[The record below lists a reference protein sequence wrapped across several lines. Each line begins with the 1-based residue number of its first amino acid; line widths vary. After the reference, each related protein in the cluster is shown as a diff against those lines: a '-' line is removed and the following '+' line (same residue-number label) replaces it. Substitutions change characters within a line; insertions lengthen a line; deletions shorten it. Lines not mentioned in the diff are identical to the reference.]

1 MRSRF
6 REIVFALVPLA
17 VVLLI
22 AGAVAEGWL
31 RVRHADARAALQAKA
46 QGREP
51 CTQRSADPRR
61 IYEGVPGKCGQNAL
75 GFRDRAHA
83 LEKPPGVYRVAVIG
97 DSVAH
102 GQGVQAEEALGRVL
116 ERELA
121 AHGKTAEVLVF
132 ATTGYSTR
140 QQRALLDI
148 AFRYAPD
155 LVLWTYVLNDPADP
169 LIDNANGELG
179 TYWHA
184 PPSFALDALHQLWR
198 RAGANLA
205 SRDCPD
211 EWHRRMHCAHRDE
224 IAANFAAIAAAGKAR
239 GVPVVLALLP
249 LLPKEGWAPY
259 PFADIHADLRR
270 MADARGLPVIDA
282 VGAFTHARIDEV
294 GLPDARG
301 EFDPWHPNARGH
313 ALLGE
318 YLGREVTAW
327 GARQPPRA
335 GSP

>member
-6 REIVFALVPLA
+6 REVVFALVPLA
-17 VVLLI
+17 LVLVL
-22 AGAVAEGWL
+22 AGAAAEWWL
-31 RVRHADARAALQAKA
+31 RGRHADARAAIQAKA

-51 CTQRSADPRR
+51 CTQASSDPRR
-61 IYEGVPGKCGQNAL
+61 IYEGAPGKCGQNGL

-83 LEKPPGVYRVAVIG
+83 PEKAQGVFRVALIG

-102 GQGVQAEEALGRVL
+102 GQGVRAEEALGCVL

-121 AHGKTAEVLVF
+121 ARGKSTEVLVF

-140 QQRALLDI
+140 QQLALLDI

-179 TYWHA
+179 VYWHA
-184 PPSFALDALHQLWR
+184 PTSFALDALRQLWR
-198 RAGANLA
+198 RAGTNLA
-205 SRDCPD
+205 SRDCPI

-224 IAANFAAIAAAGKAR
+224 IAANFATIAAAGKAR
-239 GVPVVLALLP
+239 GVPVVLVLLP

-259 PFADIHADLRR
+259 PFDDIHADLRNL
-270 MADARGLPVIDA
+270 AQARGLPVIDA
-282 VGAFTHARIDEV
+282 AAAFAGVRVDEI
-294 GLPDARG
+294 GLPEPG
-301 EFDPWHPNARGH
+301 GGVDPWHPNARGH

-318 YLGREVTAW
+318 FLARE
-327 GARQPPRA
+327 ARPAAARA
-335 GSP
+335 R